1 MQLSFNAKQKLKLSV
16 TRNKEYL
23 SKYLLEEERVVGAM
37 LDSKKLEPEGEGKYK
52 YTVTSF
58 KVFQLDINPVVSIAV
73 ENKDGI
79 LRMSALES
87 KLDGLGIID
96 DFNLILKANLEAT
109 DLGLEGEALLGVSVS
124 QPPLLRLVPK
134 KILESTGHS
143 VLNGILLGIK
153 SRVQQQLVK
162 DFLDWCELNKIWFFK
177 KLFLWRLVIPF
188 LLINERCSL
197 VP

>member
-1 MQLSFNAKQKLKLSV
+1 MQLSFDAKQKLKLSV
-16 TRNKEYL
+16 TINKEYL
-23 SKYLLEEERVVGAM
+23 SKYLMEEERVVGAM

-58 KVFQLDINPVVSIAV
+58 KVFQLDIKPVVLISV
-73 ENKDGI
+73 ENKNGI
-79 LRMSALES
+79 LRMSALDS
-87 KLDGLGIID
+87 TLDGLGIVD

-109 DLGLEGEALLGVSVS
+109 DIGLEGEALLGVSVS
-124 QPPLLRLVPK
+124 QPPLLKLVPK

-162 DFLDWCELNKIWFFK
+162 DFLDWCELNKI
-177 KLFLWRLVIPF
+177 
-188 LLINERCSL
+188 
-197 VP
+197 

>member
-1 MQLSFNAKQKLKLSV
+1 MLLSFEAKQKLKLTV
-16 TRNKEYL
+16 IRNKEYL

-37 LDSKKLEPEGEGKYK
+37 LDPKKLLPEGEGRYK

-73 ENKDGI
+73 ENQEGI

-87 KLDGLGIID
+87 KLDGLGMID

-124 QPPLLRLVPK
+124 QPPILKLVPK

-162 DFLDWCELNKIWFFK
+162 DFLDWCELNKIWFF
-177 KLFLWRLVIPF
+177 
-188 LLINERCSL
+188 
-197 VP
+197 

>member
-1 MQLSFNAKQKLKLSV
+1 MLLSFDAKQKLKLSV
-16 TRNKEYL
+16 TRNKKYL

-37 LDSKKLEPEGEGKYK
+37 LDSKKLVSEGEGKYK

-73 ENKDGI
+73 ENTNGI
-79 LRMSALES
+79 LKMSALDS
-87 KLDGLGIID
+87 KLDGLGMID

-109 DLGLEGEALLGVSVS
+109 ETGLEGEALLGVSVS
-124 QPPLLRLVPK
+124 QPPLLKLVPK

-162 DFLDWCELNKIWFFK
+162 DFLEWCELNQI
-177 KLFLWRLVIPF
+177 
-188 LLINERCSL
+188 
-197 VP
+197 

>member
-1 MQLSFNAKQKLKLSV
+1 MLLAFDAKQKLKLSV

-37 LDSKKLEPEGEGKYK
+37 LDPNKLEPKGEGMYK

-58 KVFQLDINPVVSIAV
+58 KVFQLDVNPVVSIAV
-73 ENKDGI
+73 ENNEGVLK
-79 LRMSALES
+79 MSALDS
-87 KLDGLGIID
+87 KLDGLGMVE

-109 DLGLEGEALLGVSVS
+109 DFGLEGEALLGVSVS
-124 QPPLLRLVPK
+124 QSPLLKLLPK

-153 SRVQQQLVK
+153 SRVQQQLIK
-162 DFLDWCELNKIWFFK
+162 DFVNWCELNQI
-177 KLFLWRLVIPF
+177 
-188 LLINERCSL
+188 
-197 VP
+197 

>member
-1 MQLSFNAKQKLKLSV
+1 MLLSFDAKQKLKLSV
-16 TRNKEYL
+16 KLNKEYL

-37 LDSKKLEPEGEGKYK
+37 LDSTKLVKEGEGRYK

-73 ENKDGI
+73 ENTNGI
-79 LRMSALES
+79 LRMSALDS
-87 KLDGLGIID
+87 KLDGLGMID
-96 DFNLILKANLEAT
+96 DFKLILKANLEAT
-109 DLGLEGEALLGVSVS
+109 DIGLEGEALLGVSVS
-124 QPPLLRLVPK
+124 QPPLLKLVPK

-162 DFLDWCELNKIWFFK
+162 DFLDWCESNNI
-177 KLFLWRLVIPF
+177 
-188 LLINERCSL
+188 
-197 VP
+197 

>member
-1 MQLSFNAKQKLKLSV
+1 MLLTFDAKQKLKLSV

-37 LDSKKLEPEGEGKYK
+37 LDSRKLVPEGKGKYK

-58 KVFQLDINPVVSIAV
+58 KVFQLDINPVVLIAV
-73 ENKDGI
+73 ENKNGI
-79 LRMSALES
+79 LKMSALDS
-87 KLDGLGIID
+87 TLDGLGIVD

-109 DLGLEGEALLGVSVS
+109 NMGLEGEALLGVSVS
-124 QPPLLRLVPK
+124 QPPLLKLVPK

-153 SRVQQQLVK
+153 SRVQQQLVN
-162 DFLDWCELNKIWFFK
+162 DFSEWCRLNEI
-177 KLFLWRLVIPF
+177 
-188 LLINERCSL
+188 
-197 VP
+197 

>member
-1 MQLSFNAKQKLKLSV
+1 MLLSFDARQKLKLSV
-16 TRNKEYL
+16 KRNKEYL

-37 LDSKKLEPEGEGKYK
+37 LDSKKLIPEGEGRYK

-58 KVFQLDINPVVSIAV
+58 KVFQLDINPVVLIAV
-73 ENKDGI
+73 ENKDGS

-87 KLDGLGIID
+87 TLDGLGMID
-96 DFNLILKANLEAT
+96 DFNLVLKANLEAT
-109 DLGLEGEALLGVSVS
+109 DTGLEGEALLGVSVS
-124 QPPLLRLVPK
+124 QPPLLKLVPK

-162 DFLDWCELNKIWFFK
+162 DFLDWCELKKI
-177 KLFLWRLVIPF
+177 
-188 LLINERCSL
+188 
-197 VP
+197 

>member
-1 MQLSFNAKQKLKLSV
+1 MLLTFNAKQKLKLSV

-23 SKYLLEEERVVGAM
+23 STYLLEEERVVGAM
-37 LDSKKLEPEGEGKYK
+37 LDSNKLVSEGEGRYK

-58 KVFQLDINPVVSIAV
+58 KVFQLDINPVVLIAV
-73 ENKDGI
+73 DNKEGI
-79 LRMSALES
+79 LRMSALDS
-87 KLDGLGIID
+87 TLDGLGIVD

-124 QPPLLRLVPK
+124 QPPLLKLVPK

-153 SRVQQQLVK
+153 SRVQKQLVK
-162 DFLDWCELNKIWFFK
+162 DFLNWCELKKI
-177 KLFLWRLVIPF
+177 
-188 LLINERCSL
+188 
-197 VP
+197 

>member
-1 MQLSFNAKQKLKLSV
+1 MLLSFNAKQKLKLSV

-23 SKYLLEEERVVGAM
+23 SQYLLEEERVVGAM
-37 LDSKKLEPEGEGKYK
+37 LDSKKLVPEGEGRYK

-87 KLDGLGIID
+87 KLDGLGIVD

-109 DLGLEGEALLGVSVS
+109 DKGLEGEALLGVSVS
-124 QPPLLRLVPK
+124 QPPILKLVPK
-134 KILESTGHS
+134 RILESTGHS

-153 SRVQQQLVK
+153 TRVQQQLVK
-162 DFLDWCELNKIWFFK
+162 DFLEWCELKKI
-177 KLFLWRLVIPF
+177 
-188 LLINERCSL
+188 
-197 VP
+197 